1 MLQHTPRKALGPQ
14 RRWVFRV
21 WVGLTIALAVYL
33 LIAIPFA
40 DLFTDRFH
48 FIVAAVPFVM
58 TLLALIGVG
67 WLVWIVTAR
76 RSGGPGER
84 IMNGGP
90 EDIGSTNSRHDR

>member
-1 MLQHTPRKALGPQ
+1 MTFMLQHTSRRALGRQ
-14 RRWVFRV
+14 RRWVFRL

-48 FIVAAVPFVM
+48 FIVAVVPFVM
-58 TLLALIGVG
+58 TLLALIGFG

-76 RSGGPGER
+76 HSGGK
-84 IMNGGP
+84 GGR
-90 EDIGSTNSRHDR
+90 S